1 MFTLALGMSVVAMV
15 GPLDGQPTVRIS
27 RPWGGPP
34 EVIRQ
39 VVDRTLSSGG
49 IEVPVCAVAG
59 GGTVTVVGSGD
70 SGSWSGEGGGELIA
84 GGELGGEQLG
94 LRTEQLLRAFGYDR
108 DHFGYSYIDY
118 PRGLGGGGVGGG
130 LDRLGGALG
139 GLLGGAGGG
148 GGGGHDQLGVDPRV
162 LGLLRDLAPV
172 EGRHPP
178 VVPGR

>member
-15 GPLDGQPTVRIS
+15 GPLDGEPTVRIS

-39 VVDRTLSSGG
+39 VADRTPSSGG
-49 IEVPVCAVAG
+49 IEVPNSAVAG
-59 GGTVTVVGSGD
+59 GGTVTVVGAGD
-70 SGSWSGEGGGELIA
+70 GGGWGGEGGGELIA

-118 PRGLGGGGVGGG
+118 PRGSGGGGGAG
-130 LDRLGGALG
+130 LGGLG
-139 GLLGGAGGG
+139 GLLGGLLGGG
-148 GGGGHDQLGVDPRV
+148 SGGHDQPAVDPRV

-172 EGRHPP
+172 EARHPP